1 MNTENVLK
9 GICIAAIVIGVYVV
23 LKNCKNNESY
33 SDKGYRPDGVQAH
46 HPSSY
51 TYQVRQNAR
60 YCPAGKEW
68 CDSAHTCVPT
78 GKCIDLCMFENKV
91 WCHKKQQCIEPYRA
105 C

>member
-9 GICIAAIVIGVYVV
+9 GICIAAIAIGVYVIF
-23 LKNCKNNESY
+23 KNCNKSESY
-33 SDKGYRPDGVQAH
+33 S
-46 HPSSY
+46 
-51 TYQVRQNAR
+51 YQVRQNTR

-68 CDSAHTCVPT
+68 CDFAHTCVPT

-91 WCHKKQQCIEPYRA
+91 WCHKKQQCIEPYGD